1 MQVLN
6 CFRFVLVCG
15 IIICLVVSWISEVFP
30 DKEYIERLRI
40 HIELEMNNKVRDL
53 RVKDQEVSQD

>member
-15 IIICLVVSWISEVFP
+15 IIIFLAVSCISEVFP

-53 RVKDQEVSQD
+53 RVKNQEVSQD

>member
-6 CFRFVLVCG
+6 CFWFGLVCG
-15 IIICLVVSWISEVFP
+15 IIICLVVSCIREVFP
-30 DKEYIERLRI
+30 DNEYIERLRI